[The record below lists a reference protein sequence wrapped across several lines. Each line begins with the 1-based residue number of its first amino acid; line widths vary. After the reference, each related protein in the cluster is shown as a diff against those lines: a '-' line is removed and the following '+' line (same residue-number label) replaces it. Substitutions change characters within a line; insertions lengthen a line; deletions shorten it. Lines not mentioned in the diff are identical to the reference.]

1 MTAKK
6 FTFTKR
12 AIESLPTPLNDSRPE
27 YMDAN
32 TPCLGLRVTKSGT
45 KSFFYSKRISGRKER
60 LTIGKYPAVTV
71 DQARKIASQYNGVV
85 AGGSNPAV
93 EARSI
98 RQEVTLGEIFK
109 IFIEDYAKKNKK
121 TWRIDEQRF
130 NCHAS
135 NLASWKLSAITQAD
149 IKDLFRYVG
158 ENKRQNKQVVNGRTV
173 ISRAGGKGAANQIL
187 RLLKVVFNY
196 AISERWKGDN
206 PCVGI
211 KEYPS
216 MSRERFLD
224 ETEMPKFFAALSNFE
239 NHVMR
244 DFFLMCLFTGARK
257 ANVMAMRW
265 DQINFGKATWFIPE
279 TKNGTSH
286 EIPLVAAALG
296 VLEGRHDVKVGAE
309 EWVFGSATS
318 ASGHIESPD
327 KAWRKVLSTAG
338 ISDHRGT
345 RIHDLRRSMGSWQVN
360 LGTSLAI
367 IGKSL
372 NHKNLSTTAIYAHV
386 QDDPVRQAMEQAT
399 SAMLRTKQ
407 GHLLKV

>member
-1 MTAKK
+1 MTAKR

-12 AIESLPTPLNDSRPE
+12 AIESLPSPLNNSRPE

-45 KSFFYSKRISGRKER
+45 KSFFYSKRILGRKER

-71 DQARKIASQYNGVV
+71 DQARKIASKYNGVV
-85 AGGSNPAV
+85 AGGLNPAV

-98 RQEVTLGEIFK
+98 RQEVTLGEMFK
-109 IFIEDYAKKNKK
+109 IFIESYAKKNKK

-130 NCHAS
+130 NCHVS
-135 NLASWKLSAITQAD
+135 NLASWKLSAITQSD

-158 ENKRQNKQVVNGRTV
+158 EHKRQNKQMINGRIV
-173 ISRAGGKGAANQIL
+173 VSRAGGQGAANQIL
-187 RLLKVVFNY
+187 RLLKTVFNF

-206 PCVGI
+206 PCLGI

-216 MSRERFLD
+216 MSRDRFLD
-224 ETEMPKFFAALSNFE
+224 ESEMSKFFAALSNCG
-239 NHVMR
+239 NHLMR

-257 ANVMAMRW
+257 ATVMSMRW
-265 DQINFGKATWFIPE
+265 DQIDFPRATWFIPK

-286 EIPLVAAALG
+286 EVPLVAAALN
-296 VLEGRHDVKVGAE
+296 VLKTRYELVVGTE
-309 EWVFGSATS
+309 EWVFSSAIS

-327 KAWRKVLSTAG
+327 KAWKKVLSEAG

-345 RIHDLRRSMGSWQVN
+345 KIHDLRRSMGSWQVN

-372 NHKNLSTTAIYAHV
+372 NHKNLSTTAIYARV
-386 QDDPVRQAMEQAT
+386 QDSPVRQSMEQAAA
-399 SAMLRTKQ
+399 AMIATGGVSEK
-407 GHLLKV
+407 